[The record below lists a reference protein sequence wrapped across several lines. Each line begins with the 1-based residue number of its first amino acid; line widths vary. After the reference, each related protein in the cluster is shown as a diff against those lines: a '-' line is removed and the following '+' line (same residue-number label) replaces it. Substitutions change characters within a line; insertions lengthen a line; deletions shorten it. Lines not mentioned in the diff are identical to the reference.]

1 MQRARLLKSKKVIVK
16 RKVKN
21 NHLMISNSQD
31 LRKLRNPKS
40 KRKRRLLKMPRVKWL
55 KSLKV
60 KRVRKMIQMTISR

>member
-1 MQRARLLKSKKVIVK
+1 LKSKKVTVK

-21 NHLMISNSQD
+21 NHLMISNSQG

-55 KSLKV
+55 KSRKV
-60 KRVRKMIQMTISR
+60 KRVRKMI